1 MKIQALFGAISAAVA
16 ISFCGGAEA
25 QQAENFVFS
34 ISWEPAFCD
43 SHSSK
48 PECQAENSASFA
60 ASNFSLHGL
69 WSQGGEYC
77 GVSSADRRADSRS
90 QWYRLPPV
98 VLSSDLQAALSV
110 QMPGVAS
117 YLDRHEWT
125 KHGTCSGLGQQAF
138 FTEALGFLGNVN
150 GGNLRSFVAANVGNS
165 VQLGD
170 LAQAVTNDYG
180 AAGSQGVEFLCD
192 SSSGQQ
198 MLTEIRLHLALP
210 DPMPQ
215 SLDPSYLVAPS
226 QPTSSSQ
233 LCSDGG
239 VYIEL
244 AN

>member
-1 MKIQALFGAISAAVA
+1 MKLQALFAALCAAVS
-16 ISFCGGAEA
+16 IGLCGSADA
-25 QQAENFVFS
+25 QQAENYVFS

-60 ASNFSLHGL
+60 ASNFALHGL
-69 WSQGGEYC
+69 WAQGGEYC
-77 GVSSADRRADSRS
+77 GVSSADRSADSRS

-98 VLSSDLQAALSV
+98 VLSDDLQSALSV

-125 KHGTCSGLGQQAF
+125 KHGTCSGLSQQDF
-138 FTEALGFLGNVN
+138 FTDALGFLGDIN
-150 GGNLRSFVAANVGNS
+150 GANLRSFVAANVGNT
-165 VQLGD
+165 VQLSD
-170 LAQAVTNDYG
+170 LTQAVTNDFG
-180 AAGSQGVEFLCD
+180 AAGSQGVEFLC
-192 SSSGQQ
+192 SSSTGQQ

-210 DPMPQ
+210 NPIPQ
-215 SLDPSYLVAPS
+215 SLDPSYLVTPT

-233 LCSDGG
+233 LCSDSG
-239 VYIEL
+239 VYIEI